1 MVNGKRYIGKLLM
14 MAELLLLLARQ
25 MNEANFQAG
34 PDGNLVLMAYEKTIG
49 RNDSSPKRSLPPIFF

>member
-34 PDGNLVLMAYEKTIG
+34 ADGW
-49 RNDSSPKRSLPPIFF
+49 F